1 LGQREVS
8 ERRATPVIELGFGI
22 VRGLAAIEEIKEGEG
37 EGVSIQSV
45 VDGAVQ
51 RGDKRVGGGNV
62 GRTDRVIGEIT

>member
-37 EGVSIQSV
+37 VSIQPV

>member
-1 LGQREVS
+1 
-8 ERRATPVIELGFGI
+8 VIELGFGI
-22 VRGLAAIEEIKEGEG
+22 VRGADRHRGDQGGG
-37 EGVSIQSV
+37 EGVSIQPV

>member
-37 EGVSIQSV
+37 LPIQSV

>member
-22 VRGLAAIEEIKEGEG
+22 VRGLAAIEEIKEG